1 MTKKSLTQSLA
12 LAFCVGVLSGCATKH
27 LKMDL
32 QLLQG
37 DLDVCEVTA
46 DTLGVVADT
55 AAAALETTVA
65 VAEWGDMARQLAQM
79 QIEIQEDTIA
89 QLEASFDAGDLEIVT
104 RDGQMVLQLPGEVLF
119 AQGET
124 SLTDEGRDAMARVAA
139 VIRDRPGRFLV
150 AGHTDDVPVG
160 VTPRYSS
167 NRELSIL
174 RSLSAVEVLESE
186 GVAPDQLVAAG
197 FGEHQPL
204 HANSSDDK
212 RASNRRLE
220 IVFIPQVYGNDI
232 NSMQEVG
239 ALFPGAPLESIVAS
253 AN

>member
-1 MTKKSLTQSLA
+1 MMKMIRRQVLA
-12 LAFCVGVLSGCATKH
+12 LVLFSGVLSGCATKN

-32 QLLQG
+32 QGLQD
-37 DLDVCEVTA
+37 DLVVCEVTN

-55 AAAALETTVA
+55 VVVALETTVA
-65 VAEWGDMARQLAQM
+65 VAELGDMARQLAQM
-79 QIEIQEDTIA
+79 QVEAQEETIA
-89 QLEASFDAGDLEIVT
+89 HLEASFDAGDLEIVT
-104 RDGQMVLQLPGEVLF
+104 RDGQMVIQLPGEVLF

-124 SLTDEGRDAMARVAA
+124 SLTDEGHDALARVAA
-139 VIRDRPGRFLV
+139 ALRGRPGRFLV

-160 VTPRYSS
+160 TTPRYSS

-174 RSLSAVEVLESE
+174 RSLSAVEVLEAE

-204 HANSSDDK
+204 HANSSDDN

-220 IVFIPQVYGNDI
+220 ILFIPQVYGEGAASDPVALLFQELPPE
-232 NSMQEVG
+232 SMI
-239 ALFPGAPLESIVAS
+239 AAY
-253 AN
+253 